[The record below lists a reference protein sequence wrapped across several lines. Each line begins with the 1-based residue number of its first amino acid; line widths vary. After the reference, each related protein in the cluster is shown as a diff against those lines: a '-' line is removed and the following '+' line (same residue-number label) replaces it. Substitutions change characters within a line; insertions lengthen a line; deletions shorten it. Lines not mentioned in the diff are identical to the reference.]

1 MRVALLLAACATA
14 PPVFVAGRPMAAD
27 FWNPAERDIR
37 QRASFELNCAPE
49 QLQIIPVITSEWG
62 VDHQQI
68 ATQIGV
74 AGCGHRLV
82 YVQTQSGWVL
92 NSSDAAPK

>member
-1 MRVALLLAACATA
+1 MRSLLFLAACASA
-14 PPVFVAGRPMAAD
+14 PPIMVGDHPMAAE
-27 FWNPAERDIR
+27 FWTPAERDIR
-37 QRASFELNCAPE
+37 QRASFELACPPE

-62 VDHQQI
+62 LDHQQI